1 MEQPVMVFTIE
12 SQHLTDPQDNN
23 TESMCGQPV
32 NDRELSEVLTLADPT
47 CERCLRIFADRISKA
62 RQEAV
67 THA

>member
-1 MEQPVMVFTIE
+1 VMVFTID
-12 SQHLTDPQDNN
+12 SQHLTDPKDNN
-23 TESMCGQPV
+23 SESMCGQPV
-32 NDRELSEVLTLADPT
+32 NDAELSPVLTLAEPT